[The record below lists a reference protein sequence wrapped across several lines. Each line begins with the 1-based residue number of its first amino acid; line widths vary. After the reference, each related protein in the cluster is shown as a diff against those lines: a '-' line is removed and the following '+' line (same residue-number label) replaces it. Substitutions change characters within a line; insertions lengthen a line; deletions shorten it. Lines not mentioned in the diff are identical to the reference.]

1 MPAAARAVY
10 GIGHVLA
17 GGKGKEFLMFTE
29 KMPTTSVPNP
39 PVPPV
44 LPPDDPNAP
53 DIGREPS
60 IDPPP
65 TVPDQDAPSENPRLP
80 PPPGRTT

>member
-1 MPAAARAVY
+1 MQ
-10 GIGHVLA
+10 
-17 GGKGKEFLMFTE
+17 FTE
-29 KMPTTSVPNP
+29 KLPTTTVPQP

-65 TVPDQDAPSENPRLP
+65 TVPPQDAPSDNPRLP
-80 PPPGRTT
+80 PEPGWTTRG

>member
-1 MPAAARAVY
+1 
-10 GIGHVLA
+10 
-17 GGKGKEFLMFTE
+17 MFTDLVP
-29 KMPTTSVPNP
+29 KTSIPDP
-39 PVPPV
+39 QIPPV

-65 TVPDQDAPSENPRLP
+65 TVPDQDAPTENPRLP
-80 PPPGRTT
+80 PAPGWTTSWDWVATCH

>member
-1 MPAAARAVY
+1 VDS
-10 GIGHVLA
+10 IGRVLA
-17 GGKGKEFLMFTE
+17 VVVGKEFVLMFTE
-29 KMPTTSVPNP
+29 ILPTTSVPDP
-39 PVPPV
+39 TIPPV

-65 TVPDQDAPSENPRLP
+65 TVPDQDAPSDNPRLP
-80 PPPGRTT
+80 PPPGWTTVH

>member
-1 MPAAARAVY
+1 M
-10 GIGHVLA
+10 L
-17 GGKGKEFLMFTE
+17 
-29 KMPTTSVPNP
+29 MPTMSVPDP
-39 PVPPV
+39 QVPPV

-65 TVPDQDAPSENPRLP
+65 TVPDQGAPSENPRLP
-80 PPPGRTT
+80 PSPGWTTRIS